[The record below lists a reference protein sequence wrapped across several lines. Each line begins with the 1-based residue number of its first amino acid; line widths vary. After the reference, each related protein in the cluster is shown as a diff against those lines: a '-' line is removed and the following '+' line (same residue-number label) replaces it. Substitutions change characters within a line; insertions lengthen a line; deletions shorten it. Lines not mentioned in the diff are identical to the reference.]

1 MVSITFKD
9 FKKDKTT
16 LELDLSSSVLDAK
29 TQLAQS
35 KSCEPAQ
42 IKLIFSGK
50 VLQDSKTLSECGLK
64 DGSQVIMMVSKKKSV
79 STKVTE
85 PPGTAATVGT
95 TAEAATTAT
104 TTTTTGSTETAS
116 TTEPAAQAS
125 AEDTATTTTTSTST
139 EPATG
144 SSGFVVG
151 TQRNLMIERI
161 MEMGYERAEVER
173 ALRAAFNNPDR
184 AVEYLLMGIP
194 ENLQVPEHQ
203 SSQTEGNT
211 ETSASGEPADQ
222 EVAGADNEDDEDNLF
237 AQAARSAGNSA
248 GGEGVTGASAEHG
261 EHPGSIGLTLEDLMA
276 LRQVVSGNPEAL
288 APLLESLSTRYPHLR
303 EQIVSN
309 PELFISMLLDAV
321 GNNFQDLGNLGVP
334 LEGESVEEIA
344 DADVGADAHDTAG
357 GAGEEGAAPVSHGV
371 NLTEQDRQAIDRL
384 CELGFERSL
393 VIQVYF
399 ACEKNEEIAAN
410 MLLSDYQDN

>member
-9 FKKDKTT
+9 FKKDETT
-16 LELDLSSSVLDAK
+16 LELDLSSTVLDAK

-50 VLQDSKTLSECGLK
+50 VLQDSKALSECGLK
-64 DGSQVIMMVSKKKSV
+64 DGSQVIMMISKKKSV

-85 PPGTAATVGT
+85 PPSAAATVATTGSTGSTEATSTAGT
-95 TAEAATTAT
+95 SVATEPTAQAPTEDATTAT
-104 TTTTTGSTETAS
+104 S
-116 TTEPAAQAS
+116 
-125 AEDTATTTTTSTST
+125 TTTTSAST

-203 SSQTEGNT
+203 SSQTGGNT
-211 ETSASGEPADQ
+211 ETSTSGEPTDQ
-222 EVAGADNEDDEDNLF
+222 GAAGADNEDDEDNLF

-248 GGEGVTGASAEHG
+248 GGEGVTSAGMEHG

-309 PELFISMLLDAV
+309 PELFYLYA
-321 GNNFQDLGNLGVP
+321 F
-334 LEGESVEEIA
+334 
-344 DADVGADAHDTAG
+344 
-357 GAGEEGAAPVSHGV
+357 
-371 NLTEQDRQAIDRL
+371 RCCR
-384 CELGFERSL
+384 
-393 VIQVYF
+393 
-399 ACEKNEEIAAN
+399 
-410 MLLSDYQDN
+410 